1 MAASVDELYRRAHQA
16 AAAGRSPTAAALL
29 ARDLTADEAGERSL
43 LELEGLGEALW
54 RGVDAQAYVHALRDE
69 WDRRR

>member
-1 MAASVDELYRRAHQA
+1 MAASVDELYRRHIKPLPPDD
-16 AAAGRSPTAAALL
+16 RRRLLALL